1 MSIDIFAPIARRY
14 DLVNAVL
21 SFGMHGCWRRLFL
34 KWLPSKKELRI
45 LDLATGTGDVAF
57 VLLKDPRVA
66 DIVGVDV
73 SANMLDIARRKAEA
87 RGVSGRVNFL
97 KGDACA
103 LLHDDNSIDVVT
115 VVFGLRNLPDLM
127 KGLSEAY
134 RVLSSDGVFIAME
147 FALPSGWIQR
157 FLFRFYVRGLI
168 PIIGGLL
175 TWNWKAYLYLAK
187 TIFMFPYGE
196 RMEHIIRQVGFR
208 NVHRREIAMGAVNM
222 YIARK

>member
-1 MSIDIFAPIARRY
+1 MSIDIFASIARRY
-14 DLVNAVL
+14 DLVNTVL
-21 SFGMHGCWRRLFL
+21 SLGMQAHWRRVFL
-34 KWLPSKKELRI
+34 KWLPSRKGLRV

-57 VLLKDPRVA
+57 VLLKDPRVV
-66 DIVGVDV
+66 DIVGVDISV
-73 SANMLDIARRKAEA
+73 KMLEIARKKAGV
-87 RGVSGRVNFL
+87 RGVPERIHFL
-97 KGDACA
+97 MGDACA
-103 LLHDDNSIDVVT
+103 LLHDDNSMDVVT
-115 VVFGLRNLPDLM
+115 VAFGLRNLPDLM

-134 RVLSSDGVFIAME
+134 RVLSPDGVFIAME
-147 FALPSGWIQR
+147 FARPSAGLQR
-157 FLFRFYVRGLI
+157 LFFRFYVRGVI

-208 NVHRREIAMGAVNM
+208 DIRRREIAMGAVNV